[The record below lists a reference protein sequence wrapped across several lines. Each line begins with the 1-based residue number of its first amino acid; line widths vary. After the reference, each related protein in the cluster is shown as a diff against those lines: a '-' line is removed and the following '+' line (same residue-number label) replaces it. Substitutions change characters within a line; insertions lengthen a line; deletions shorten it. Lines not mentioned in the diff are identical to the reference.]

1 MHADLLRLFVERGVI
16 TNRTE
21 IDALYRGHDLGGDT
35 LVRTTGTFLVLGIMP
50 SGDGYTFTCASTI
63 DGQRRAIPGT
73 AIRRIDGMDPERL
86 AANFNLTPEG
96 VSVKVG
102 KRRGRKPKNRAAP
115 APDSLQAL
123 VA

>member
-1 MHADLLRLFVERGVI
+1 
-16 TNRTE
+16 
-21 IDALYRGHDLGGDT
+21 
-35 LVRTTGTFLVLGIMP
+35 VRARGTFLVLGVIP
-50 SGDGYTFTCASTI
+50 NGDTYNFTCASTI
-63 DGQRRAIPGT
+63 DGQRKVIPGS
-73 AIRRIDGMDPERL
+73 AIVRIDGMDPERL

-115 APDSLQAL
+115 HPDSLQAL